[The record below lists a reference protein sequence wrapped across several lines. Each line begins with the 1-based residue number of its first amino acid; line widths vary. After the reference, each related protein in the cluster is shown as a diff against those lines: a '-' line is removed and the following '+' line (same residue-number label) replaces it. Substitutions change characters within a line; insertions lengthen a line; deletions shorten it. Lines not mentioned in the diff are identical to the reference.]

1 MMESM
6 NQNLT
11 EIAYILDRSGSM
23 QGLQEAAIT
32 GFNAFLQSQLDEP
45 GDANLTLVLF
55 DNEFLMPND
64 RSPLQDVR
72 PLDAG
77 GYVPRGSTALLDAI
91 GRTIDGLGQKLAQ
104 EPEDQ
109 RPAKV
114 IVAIYTDGYEN
125 ASTEFTIQDIHQR
138 ITHQRSKYGWEF
150 MFLAA
155 NEDAI
160 STACQMGIAA
170 AMASVSE
177 ASGSGVQSTA
187 RIFDRK
193 IKAMRKAARSGEI
206 DADYH
211 KSVNEI
217 REEEEQRP
225 D

>member
-1 MMESM
+1 M

-23 QGLQEAAIT
+23 GSMQEAAIT

-45 GDANLTLVLF
+45 GDANLTLMLF

-64 RSPLQDVR
+64 RSPLQHVR

-77 GYVPRGSTALLDAI
+77 TYVPRGSTALLDAI

-125 ASTEFTIQDIHQR
+125 ASTEYTIQDIHQR

-177 ASGSGVQSTA
+177 PSTKGIHSST
-187 RIFDRK
+187 RVFDRK
-193 IKAMRKAARSGEI
+193 IKSMRKMAATGEI
-206 DADYH
+206 DADYL
-211 KSVNEI
+211 KSVDMI
-217 REEEEQRP
+217 REEEEEKN
-225 D
+225 